1 MLDGFF
7 LPINCVFNEKIL
19 FLNMLSPLRTAHPS
33 VIGLEQDSTYVVLV
47 EQGWIHGISLLYQK

>member
-7 LPINCVFNEKIL
+7 LPINCVINEKIL
-19 FLNMLSPLRTAHPS
+19 YLNMLSPLRTAHAS
-33 VIGLEQDSTYVVLV
+33 VGLEQDSTYVVLV